1 MKITLFGSSG
11 LIGNEILRLLEND
24 NSFENVNVVSRR
36 PIHLNSEKCN

>member
-24 NSFENVNVVSRR
+24 DAFENINVVSRR
-36 PIHLNSEKCN
+36 SVDIK